1 MRFNNNLREEK
12 KKKKK
17 TFKCAARKGTVK
29 REACNKAW
37 K

>member
-1 MRFNNNLREEK
+1 MRFNNNLREEEK
-12 KKKKK
+12 KKP
-17 TFKCAARKGTVK
+17 FKCAARKGTVK